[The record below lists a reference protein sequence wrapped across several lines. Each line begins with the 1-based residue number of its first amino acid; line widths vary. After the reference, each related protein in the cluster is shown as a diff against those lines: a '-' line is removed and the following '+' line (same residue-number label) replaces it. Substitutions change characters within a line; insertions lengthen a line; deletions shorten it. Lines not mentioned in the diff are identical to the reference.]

1 MSFEGTKPP
10 ATAESTD
17 HTRLTDL
24 LLELCPID
32 PPPIDDDLL
41 LIADLGFD
49 SLGLLELVTA
59 MEVEFDLTE
68 VPEEEALEIET
79 VGDLRRLLDGS
90 TTA

>member
-1 MSFEGTKPP
+1 MSVEPSNP
-10 ATAESTD
+10 TAVETIAE
-17 HTRLTDL
+17 RLSSL
-24 LLELCPID
+24 ILELCPID

-59 MEVEFDLTE
+59 MEVEFDLSE

-79 VGDLRRLLDGS
+79 VGDLRRLLEGS
-90 TTA
+90 TAA